1 MVHVVERD
9 FKTLCTIVLA
19 LAISSFS
26 LTGILCAHEYCSF
39 CHPSTSLSLNDS
51 LVQPIS
57 PIIVRRCNIHVLM
70 GYSQLYD
77 LGSGYPQFTVGL
89 CAPLVQDVSI

>member
-9 FKTLCTIVLA
+9 FKTLCTIVIA
-19 LAISSFS
+19 LAISSY
-26 LTGILCAHEYCSF
+26 GSF
-39 CHPSTSLSLNDS
+39 CHPSTSLSLND

-77 LGSGYPQFTVGL
+77 LGSGCPQFTVGL